1 MENGPAKIQEVT
13 HLLNSLPFYNRYTL
27 QYLLQ
32 LLVKVAANSDS
43 NKMGPSNLSIVFG
56 TI

>member
-1 MENGPAKIQEVT
+1 MEDSPAKINELSS
-13 HLLNSLPFYNRYTL
+13 LLNAIPFHNRYTL
-27 QYLLQ
+27 QYLIQ

-56 TI
+56 TT